1 MSEFAARRVMMV
13 DTQVRPSDVTKF
25 PIIAAML
32 AVPREVYVPRAR
44 REAAYVGE
52 NVDIGSG
59 RVMLEPRTL
68 AKMLD
73 ALDILP
79 SEAVLDIGCGLGY
92 STAIIARLAEAVV
105 AVEEDSA
112 MAADAQRSLS
122 AEGVDNAAVVVA
134 PLHVGDAKHGP
145 YDVIM
150 VQGGVEIVPEALI
163 AQLKDGG
170 RIGAV
175 FMQGALGIARI
186 GHKANGQV
194 TWRFSFNATAP
205 VLRGFAATR
214 AFTL

>member
-1 MSEFAARRVMMV
+1 
-13 DTQVRPSDVTKF
+13 
-25 PIIAAML
+25 
-32 AVPREVYVPRAR
+32 
-44 REAAYVGE
+44 
-52 NVDIGSG
+52 
-59 RVMLEPRTL
+59 MLEPRTL